1 MAGKAG
7 LRRTRTRFLLPRR
20 SFLPAV
26 PVLPVLPVLVLSVFS
41 VPALAQTRASGRV
54 VNADS
59 VPEAGVR
66 VVLHRVGKEVQGPID
81 STRSDRQ
88 GRFRFSF
95 QPDTSAFYLVSGR
108 YAGIEYFS
116 SPLPTNPN
124 RVNAP
129 VTVVVYDTSSTA
141 PVSLEARHLVVT
153 RPDQDGSR
161 SVLDLVV
168 LENSG
173 RLTRVAPDTV
183 RPSWSVPLPSGT
195 IGLNVGE
202 SDISS
207 GAIARRGDSL
217 LVSAAIAPGEKQL
230 TLQYQIP
237 AGQDSISLAVERLGV
252 TFNVLAE
259 EAGARVVAPG
269 LALADSQVIQGRSFR
284 RWTGRVTGP
293 ALIRVALP
301 RRTPAPHWVLLGLV
315 SGLALGLAA
324 AGWYIVSRR
333 SRQQAVGPADTLVAA
348 IAVLDARY
356 LGRQQETPDQ
366 EWQIYQSERA
376 RLKAELEASL
386 AAGGW
391 NP

>member
-1 MAGKAG
+1 MAG
-7 LRRTRTRFLLPRR
+7 LRRTRTRFLVPRL
-20 SFLPAV
+20 SF
-26 PVLPVLPVLVLSVFS
+26 LPVLPVLSALVLPVSS

-59 VPEAGVR
+59 VPIAGIR
-66 VVLHRVGKEVQGPID
+66 VLLHRIGKEIQGPID
-81 STRSDRQ
+81 SARSDRQ

-95 QPDTSAFYLVSGR
+95 QPDTSSFYLVSGR
-108 YAGIEYFS
+108 YSGIEYFS
-116 SPLPTNPN
+116 SPVPTNPN

-129 VTVVVYDTSSTA
+129 VTVVVYDTSSSA
-141 PVSLEARHLVVT
+141 SVSLEARHLVVT

-161 SVLDLVV
+161 SVLDLVI
-168 LENSG
+168 LENTG

-195 IGLNVGE
+195 IGLDIGE

-217 LVSAAIAPGEKQL
+217 VVSAAIAPGEKQL

-237 AGQDSISLAVERLGV
+237 AGQDSISLAVARSGV

-259 EAGARVVAPG
+259 EPGARVIAPG
-269 LALADSQVIQGRSFR
+269 LALADSQLIQGRSFR
-284 RWTGRVTGP
+284 RWTGKVTGP
-293 ALIRVALP
+293 AVIRVALP
-301 RRTPAPHWVLLGLV
+301 RRVPTPHWVLLGLV

-324 AGWYIVSRR
+324 AGWYFMSRR
-333 SRQQAVGPADTLVAA
+333 SRQQGVAPADSLVAA

-356 LGRQQETPDQ
+356 LGREQETPDQ
-366 EWQIYQSERA
+366 EWRVYQTERA

>member
-1 MAGKAG
+1 MPYTKQA
-7 LRRTRTRFLLPRR
+7 PRQ
-20 SFLPAV
+20 SSALSA
-26 PVLPVLPVLVLSVFS
+26 LSALSVLSVFS
-41 VPALAQTRASGRV
+41 GPALAQTRASGRV

-59 VPEAGVR
+59 VPVAGIR
-66 VVLHRVGKEVQGPID
+66 LVLHRVGQAAQGPID

-88 GRFRFSF
+88 GRFRFTF
-95 QPDTSAFYLVSGR
+95 RPDTSAFYLVSGR

-116 SPLPTNPN
+116 SPIPTNPN
-124 RVNAP
+124 RADRP
-129 VTVVVYDTSSTA
+129 VTVVVYDTSSSA
-141 PVSLEARHLVVT
+141 PVALEARHLVVT

-161 SVLDLVV
+161 SVLDLVI

-183 RPSWSVPLPSGT
+183 RPSWSVPLPAGT
-195 IGLNVGE
+195 VGLDVGE

-207 GAIARRGDSL
+207 AALARRGDSL
-217 LVSAAIAPGEKQL
+217 VASAAIAPGEKQL

-237 AGQDSISLAVERLGV
+237 AGQDSISLAVERSGV

-259 EAGARVVAPG
+259 EPGARVVAPG
-269 LALADSQVIQGRSFR
+269 LVLADSQVIQGRSFR
-284 RWTGRVTGP
+284 RWTGKVAAPAVIRVTLPSRGP
-293 ALIRVALP
+293 
-301 RRTPAPHWVLLGLV
+301 TPYWVLLGLV

-333 SRQQAVGPADTLVAA
+333 SRQRAAGPADSLIAA

-356 LGRQQETPDQ
+356 LGREQETSDQ
-366 EWQIYQSERA
+366 EWQVYQRERA

-386 AAGGW
+386 AASGW

>member
-1 MAGKAG
+1 MNATGY
-7 LRRTRTRFLLPRR
+7 R
-20 SFLPAV
+20 SERLALSQLSFFSILSI
-26 PVLPVLPVLVLSVFS
+26 LSVLS
-41 VPALAQTRASGRV
+41 VPALAQTSASGRV

-59 VPEAGVR
+59 IPVAGVR
-66 VVLHRVGKEVQGPID
+66 VVLHRVGTAVQGPID
-81 STRSDRQ
+81 SSRSDRQ
-88 GRFRFSF
+88 GRFRFTF
-95 QPDTSAFYLVSGR
+95 HPDTSVFYLVSGR

-116 SPLPTNPN
+116 SPVPTNPN
-124 RVNAP
+124 RANAP

-141 PVSLEARHLVVT
+141 PVALEARHLVVT

-161 SVLDLVV
+161 SVLDLVI
-168 LENSG
+168 LQNSG
-173 RLTRVAPDTV
+173 RLTRVAPDTL
-183 RPSWSVPLPSGT
+183 RPSWSVSLPSGT
-195 IGLNVGE
+195 VGLDVGE

-217 LVSAAIAPGEKQL
+217 VVSAAIAPGEKQL

-237 AGQDSISLAVERLGV
+237 AGQDSIALAVERPGV

-284 RWTGRVTGP
+284 RWTGKVAAP
-293 ALIRVALP
+293 AVIRVLLSGRKPTP
-301 RRTPAPHWVLLGLV
+301 RWVLVGLV
-315 SGLALGLAA
+315 SGLALGLAV
-324 AGWYIVSRR
+324 AGWYIGSRH
-333 SRQQAVGPADTLVAA
+333 SRQQVAGPADSLVAA

-356 LGRQQETPDQ
+356 LGREQETPEQ
-366 EWQIYQSERA
+366 EWQVYQSERA

-391 NP
+391 SP